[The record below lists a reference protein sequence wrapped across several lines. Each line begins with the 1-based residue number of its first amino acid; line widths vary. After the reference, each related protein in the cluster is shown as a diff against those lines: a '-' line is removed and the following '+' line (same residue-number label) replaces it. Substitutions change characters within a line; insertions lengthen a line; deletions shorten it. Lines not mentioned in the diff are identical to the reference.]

1 MASLSGCST
10 VGAKKALLCDSW
22 ASSVG
27 GSCVPCAVAW
37 LPAKDDCVRRG
48 KKHLTFGAVSVCVHA
63 GTLLFRSRKTK
74 VEKCC
79 SPSIGTCTWLVWW
92 PGVQGVTRR
101 PSYSCRSHSVVSLMK
116 MMRRLVVL
124 YVCMCVLRSRPT
136 SLSFFV

>member
-10 VGAKKALLCDSW
+10 VGAEKALLCDSW

-27 GSCVPCAVAW
+27 GSCVPCAVASR
-37 LPAKDDCVRRG
+37 KRRLCTEG
-48 KKHLTFGAVSVCVHA
+48 QKALDVWCGVGVCVHA